1 MKDGQK
7 CKEEE
12 EEETT
17 LGANGILGETT
28 RYLSLSES
36 AVVSVVRTALAII
49 YNVVGRQSNLAIGLL
64 SVLMKSISLF
74 ADSFSN
80 ILFKYL

>member
-1 MKDGQK
+1 VKDGQK
-7 CKEEE
+7 CKEEEEE

-36 AVVSVVRTALAII
+36 AVVSADEINII
-49 YNVVGRQSNLAIGLL
+49 ICGFIFEY
-64 SVLMKSISLF
+64 
-74 ADSFSN
+74 SF
-80 ILFKYL
+80 

>member
-1 MKDGQK
+1 VKDGQK
-7 CKEEE
+7 CKE

-36 AVVSVVRTALAII
+36 AVVSADEINFII
-49 YNVVGRQSNLAIGLL
+49 CGFIFEY
-64 SVLMKSISLF
+64 
-74 ADSFSN
+74 SFQ
-80 ILFKYL
+80 IPLI